1 MKIQKKWLAVVGLLL
16 ILCAISC
23 KREVKPFTF
32 SYSMESVNN
41 YKVMLSFGSDKQYR
55 VERYNYFMDN
65 FAHKRDPKII
75 DGVMTD
81 AEYNRLAT
89 LVAESDLLSMD
100 DSYGFDKAPTEG
112 LGDIVYQ
119 ISYTCGGEEKYIS
132 IRSTEGQRY
141 SDAFVELVREITR
154 FNNEKLK

>member
-23 KREVKPFTF
+23 KREIKPFTF

-89 LVAESDLLSMD
+89 LVAESEDRKS
-100 DSYGFDKAPTEG
+100 
-112 LGDIVYQ
+112 V
-119 ISYTCGGEEKYIS
+119 
-132 IRSTEGQRY
+132 
-141 SDAFVELVREITR
+141 V
-154 FNNEKLK
+154 

>member
-1 MKIQKKWLAVVGLLL
+1 MKIQKFWFAVVGLFL
-16 ILCAISC
+16 ILCSISC

-65 FAHKRDPKII
+65 FAHKRDPKIV
-75 DGVMTD
+75 DGVMTEE
-81 AEYNRLAT
+81 EYDRLAT
-89 LVAESDLLSMD
+89 LVAESDLLSMK
-100 DSYGFDKAPTEG
+100 DSYGFEQAPTG
-112 LGDIVYQ
+112 ALGDVVYQ

-132 IRSTEGQRY
+132 IRSTEDQRF
-141 SDAFVELVREITR
+141 SNAFVKLVREITQ
-154 FNNEKLK
+154 FNDEKLK

>member
-100 DSYGFDKAPTEG
+100 DSYGFDNAPTGG

>member
-1 MKIQKKWLAVVGLLL
+1 
-16 ILCAISC
+16 
-23 KREVKPFTF
+23 
-32 SYSMESVNN
+32 
-41 YKVMLSFGSDKQYR
+41 MLSFGSDKQYR

-100 DSYGFDKAPTEG
+100 DSYGFDKAPTGG

>member
-32 SYSMESVNN
+32 SYSMESVNS

-100 DSYGFDKAPTEG
+100 DSYGFDKAPTGG